1 MGLEPNAWIWSSR
14 ISFSPVLN
22 VTFCFEF
29 ASFSGGSFPS
39 GDKSPEI
46 GSGFTLSLQRGWV
59 YLIIVH
65 ISRWSTKSTRNKNP
79 SQSVLFGQRR
89 KFCEWFN
96 LDVLLL
102 LSGSAISGS
111 LWPLG
116 QHARLPCLSLSP
128 RVCLNSCQLNQWCH
142 STISS
147 SAIPFASCLQSFP
160 PSIRIFS
167 NESALCI
174 RWPKYWSFSFS
185 ISPSNEYSGLI
196 SIQNSKLGTL
206 AVSLLAISQY

>member
-14 ISFSPVLN
+14 VSFSPVLN

-29 ASFSGGSFPS
+29 ASFSGSSFPS

-46 GSGFTLSLQRGWV
+46 GSGFTLSLQGEWV
-59 YLIIVH
+59 YLLILH

-89 KFCEWFN
+89 KCREWFN

-102 LSGSAISGS
+102 LSGSAMSDS

-116 QHARLPCLSLSP
+116 QHARLPCPLLPP
-128 RVCLNSCQLNQWCH
+128 RVCSNSCPSSQCY
-142 STISS
+142 STTLFKPI
-147 SAIPFASCLQSFP
+147 
-160 PSIRIFS
+160 
-167 NESALCI
+167 
-174 RWPKYWSFSFS
+174 K
-185 ISPSNEYSGLI
+185 LI
-196 SIQNSKLGTL
+196 LIKN
-206 AVSLLAISQY
+206 